1 MLRLEHSHDDR
12 YITVSERI
20 FLGRQPIFDRVR
32 NVIGYELLYRDSAT
46 NFATFSDPDDAT
58 RQVASN
64 ALVEMGIDQLTS
76 GGLAFINVT
85 RSFLIDGLY
94 RALPAHR
101 VVLELLENEQIDQP
115 LLDKLIEIGKEGYR
129 FALDDFSLNSMHNGL
144 VEQSAI
150 VKVDL
155 PLCPPKELSGLVDRL
170 KARGALLL
178 AEKVETPE
186 DFAICHALGFDLFQ
200 GYFFTRPQVLSSHRI
215 TSNRL
220 AVLQLL
226 AELSSPSS
234 DIQHL
239 SEIINQDIGLTYR
252 TLRLANSGFF
262 SLPKQVQDVREA
274 LVMLGLEAVNNLAV
288 LIAFTTID
296 NKPNELTTLALVRAK
311 MSEKLASHL
320 KIDSRS
326 AFTMGMLSVLDA
338 LLDAPMATVVEQL
351 PLTPE
356 IRTALV
362 HHNGPLGSLLEAVIA
377 YEKGDPEKADQLK
390 VPTELIARSYLQ
402 SVLWAEDL
410 CSNIVKV

>member
-1 MLRLEHSHDDR
+1 MGLFCDDGR
-12 YITVSERI
+12 NTVSERI

-32 NVIGYELLYRDSAT
+32 NVIGYELLYRDGFA
-46 NFATFSDPDDAT
+46 NFANFQDADEAT

-85 RSFLIDGLY
+85 RSFLLEGLY
-94 RALPAHR
+94 RALPSHR
-101 VVLELLENEQIDQP
+101 VVLELLEDEQVDEL
-115 LLDKLIEIGKEGYR
+115 LLDKLKELQKEGYR
-129 FALDDFSLNSMHNGL
+129 FALDDFSLNSLHDEL
-144 VEQSAI
+144 IERSAI
-150 VKVDL
+150 VKIDL

-220 AVLQLL
+220 SVLQLL

-234 DIQHL
+234 DVEHL
-239 SEIINQDIGLTYR
+239 GEIINQDIGLTYR

-262 SLPKQVQDVREA
+262 SLPKQVQDIREA
-274 LVMLGLEAVNNLAV
+274 LVMLGINAVNNLAV

-296 NKPNELTTLALVRAK
+296 DKPNELTTLALVRAK
-311 MSEKLASHL
+311 MSEKLAEQL
-320 KIDSRS
+320 NLDCRA
-326 AFTMGMLSVLDA
+326 AFTVGMLSVLDA
-338 LLDAPMATVVEQL
+338 LLDSPMATVVEQL
-351 PLTPE
+351 PLTPD
-356 IRTALV
+356 IRAALV
-362 HHNGPLGSLLEAVIA
+362 HKKGPLGVLLDAVVG
-377 YEKGDPEKADQLK
+377 YERGEPEKADQLE
-390 VPTELIARSYLQ
+390 VPSELTARSYVQ
-402 SVLWAEDL
+402 SVVWAEDL
-410 CSNIVKV
+410 CANVVTV

>member
-1 MLRLEHSHDDR
+1 M
-12 YITVSERI
+12 SERI

-32 NVIGYELLYRDSAT
+32 NVIGYELLHRSGPM
-46 NFATFSDPDDAT
+46 NQATFDDPDDAT
-58 RQVASN
+58 RQVAAN

-85 RSFLIDGLY
+85 RSFLLDGLY

-101 VVLELLENEQIDQP
+101 VVLELLENEHVDDQ
-115 LLDKLIEIGKEGYR
+115 LLGALKDIHREGYR
-129 FALDDFSLNSMHNGL
+129 FALDDFSLNSTHNGL
-144 VEQSAI
+144 VERSAI

-155 PLCPPKELSGLVDRL
+155 PQCSPQELIDLVDRL

-178 AEKVETPE
+178 AEKVESPE

-226 AELSSPSS
+226 AELSSPENDVEELGS
-234 DIQHL
+234 
-239 SEIINQDIGLTYR
+239 IISRDVGLTYR

-262 SLPKQVQDVREA
+262 SLPKQVQDIRQA
-274 LVMLGLEAVNNLAV
+274 LVMLGLNAINNLAV

-296 NKPNELTTLALVRAK
+296 DKPHELTLVALVRAR
-311 MSEKLASHL
+311 MAEQLADQL
-320 KIDSRS
+320 YLDRRA
-326 AFTMGMLSVLDA
+326 AFTVGMLSVLDA
-338 LLDAPMATVVEQL
+338 LLDAPMATIVEQL

-356 IRTALV
+356 VRSALV
-362 HHNGPLGSLLEAVIA
+362 HHNGELGTLLEAVVG
-377 YEKGDPEKADQLK
+377 YERGEPEKADNLDIPAE
-390 VPTELIARSYLQ
+390 VTARAYMQ
-402 SVLWAEDL
+402 SVTWAESL
-410 CSNIVKV
+410 SRSSVTA